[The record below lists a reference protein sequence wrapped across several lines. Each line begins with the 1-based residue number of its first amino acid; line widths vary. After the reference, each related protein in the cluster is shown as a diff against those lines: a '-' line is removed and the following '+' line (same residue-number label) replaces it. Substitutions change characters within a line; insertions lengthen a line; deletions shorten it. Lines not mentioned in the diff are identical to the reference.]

1 VSDAPRPEAPDDRAA
16 DRPEDQQ
23 ATPHEEHA
31 APDAIGAWP
40 SGDDEAGT
48 MPAERPPSAPGT
60 VPPPSETAQ
69 GEAGEHPEASE
80 GPAEQPQPVPED
92 PRSREELLIA
102 LQEAEARRDEF
113 LDDVRRARAEFEN
126 FRRRTMREGASQR
139 DAGKAE
145 VLEGMLDV
153 LDDVD
158 RTLEAA
164 AASDDEHLA
173 KGVQMVAE
181 KLVRSLQGA
190 GLQRVDAT
198 GEPFDPNQHEAVQ
211 QVEGDGSHEEPI
223 VAQVL
228 RPGYRMGERVLR
240 AAMVVVEQ

>member
-1 VSDAPRPEAPDDRAA
+1 VSDAPRQQAPDDRA
-16 DRPEDQQ
+16 DETQQ
-23 ATPHEEHA
+23 TDPGGGRA
-31 APDAIGAWP
+31 AASEAIGAWP
-40 SGDDEAGT
+40 SGDEEAGA
-48 MPAERPPSAPGT
+48 MPAERGAPDEG
-60 VPPPSETAQ
+60 SEDAV
-69 GEAGEHPEASE
+69 ASDAAE
-80 GPAEQPQPVPED
+80 AEQPEPAEED
-92 PRSREELLIA
+92 PRSREELLAA
-102 LQEAEARRDEF
+102 LREAEIRRDEY

-139 DAGKAE
+139 EAGKAE

-164 AASDDEHLA
+164 AASQDENLS
-173 KGVQMVAE
+173 KGVEMVAE
-181 KLVRSLQGA
+181 KLVRSLQAA

-198 GEPFDPNQHEAVQ
+198 GEPFDPNRHEAVQ
-211 QVEGDGSHEEPI
+211 QVEGDQELEEPV

-228 RPGYRMGERVLR
+228 RPGYLLGERVLR